1 VAAVV
6 VAGKEV
12 FGETVQV
19 VVERV
24 VLDQVLDLVAE
35 AQRQNRLLF

>member
-6 VAGKEV
+6 VAGKKV

-35 AQRQNRLLF
+35 AHRQNRLLF

>member
-12 FGETVQV
+12 FLETVQV